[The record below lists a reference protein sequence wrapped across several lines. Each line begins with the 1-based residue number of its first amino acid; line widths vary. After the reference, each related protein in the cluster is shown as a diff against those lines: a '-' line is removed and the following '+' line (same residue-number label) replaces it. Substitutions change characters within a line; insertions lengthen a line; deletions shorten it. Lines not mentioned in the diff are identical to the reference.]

1 MKEDH
6 FVKVRTMIKDMIAK
20 LEADAS
26 AEADQKAWCDEEMT
40 KAMAQRDENIGAI
53 EGDTATV
60 TQSEA
65 KLKEEVTELLQEIAD
80 LEKGLSEATTLRA
93 NENAENTKT
102 LTDAT
107 AGLAGVKQAIKIL
120 KDFYEGAGFL
130 QYTPPNAGADGKT
143 VGDMA
148 PDTGFDSDYSG
159 NQDAASGIMGQLD
172 VIMSDF
178 EGTIEA
184 TNTAE
189 SDASEEFDKYKSDT
203 EADIEEKEGLVK
215 SKKAESK
222 TTQGVLGDSNDDLKD
237 HSALKEAALT
247 ELAKLKPA
255 CVDTGADY
263 GEKVARREQEIESL
277 KNAYLILDEM
287 R

>member
-1 MKEDH
+1 
-6 FVKVRTMIKDMIAK
+6 MIKDMIAK

-26 AEADQKAWCDEEMT
+26 AEASQKGWCDTEMT
-40 KAMAQRDENIGAI
+40 KALAH
-53 EGDTATV
+53 
-60 TQSEA
+60 
-65 KLKEEVTELLQEIAD
+65 
-80 LEKGLSEATTLRA
+80 
-93 NENAENTKT
+93 
-102 LTDAT
+102 AT

-120 KDFYEGAGFL
+120 KDFYEGTGLL

-189 SDASEEFDKYKSDT
+189 
-203 EADIEEKEGLVK
+203 
-215 SKKAESK
+215 
-222 TTQGVLGDSNDDLKD
+222 
-237 HSALKEAALT
+237 
-247 ELAKLKPA
+247 
-255 CVDTGADY
+255 
-263 GEKVARREQEIESL
+263 
-277 KNAYLILDEM
+277 
-287 R
+287 

>member
-65 KLKEEVTELLQEIAD
+65 KIAKEITELLQEIAD

-189 SDASEEFDKYKSDT
+189 SDAS
-203 EADIEEKEGLVK
+203 
-215 SKKAESK
+215 
-222 TTQGVLGDSNDDLKD
+222 
-237 HSALKEAALT
+237 
-247 ELAKLKPA
+247 
-255 CVDTGADY
+255 
-263 GEKVARREQEIESL
+263 
-277 KNAYLILDEM
+277 
-287 R
+287 